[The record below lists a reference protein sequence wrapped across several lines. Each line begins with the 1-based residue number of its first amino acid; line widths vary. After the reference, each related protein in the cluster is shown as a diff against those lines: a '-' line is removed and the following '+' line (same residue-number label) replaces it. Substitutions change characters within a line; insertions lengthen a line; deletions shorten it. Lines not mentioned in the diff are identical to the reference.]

1 MITKDDDKGDD
12 KKLKEQLKWIKNN
25 SRVQDKNQE
34 EFKTQEE
41 SLESR
46 IKIQGSRSQ
55 ESRSRFKT
63 QDSRIKRRLNQDKY
77 EKVFSKTE

>member
-1 MITKDDDKGDD
+1 MTKSSKINQRTTQ
-12 KKLKEQLKWIKNN
+12 ENPRSIKNN

-41 SLESR
+41 NLEIR

-55 ESRSRFKT
+55 ESRSTFNT
-63 QDSRIKRRLNQDKY
+63 QDSSIKRRLNQDKY
-77 EKVFSKTE
+77 